1 MRLSSAKRKVLIIA
15 FWLVLWQVLAM
26 AVHND
31 ILIVGPLQTLAA
43 LCTLV
48 QTPDFWLSIAATW
61 FRITAGFVL
70 GCALGILLAYVSYR
84 KQAVRELLSPVIAAM
99 KAVPVA
105 SFVILILIWAG
116 SEGLSFYI
124 SMIVVL
130 PVLYLNTLS
139 GLDSTDKKMLEMAA
153 VFHMPKS
160 AQLRYIYLPQ
170 LEAFLLSGFKL
181 SLGMSWKAGVAAEV
195 IGQPLQTVGNGL
207 YRSKINLDTAQL
219 IAWTIVIVLIAWL
232 MEKLVVLL
240 LQRICRAGR
249 RA

>member
-15 FWLVLWQVLAM
+15 FWLVLWQALAM

-31 ILIVGPLQTLAA
+31 ILIVGPLQTMQA
-43 LCTLV
+43 LFALI
-48 QTPDFWLSIAATW
+48 QTADFWLSIASTW
-61 FRITAGFVL
+61 LRITAGFIL
-70 GCALGILLAYVSYR
+70 GGALGILLAYVSYR

-116 SEGLSFYI
+116 SEGLSFFI

-160 AQLRYIYLPQ
+160 ARLRYIYLPQ
-170 LEAFLLSGFKL
+170 LEAFLLSGLKL

-240 LQRICRAGR
+240 LQGICRAGR

>member
-15 FWLVLWQVLAM
+15 FWLVLWQALAM

-31 ILIVGPLQTLAA
+31 ILIVGPLQTMQA
-43 LCTLV
+43 LFALI
-48 QTPDFWLSIAATW
+48 QTADFWLSIASTW
-61 FRITAGFVL
+61 LRITAGVIL
-70 GCALGILLAYVSYR
+70 GSALGILLAYVSYR

-105 SFVILILIWAG
+105 SFVILIMIWAG
-116 SEGLSFYI
+116 SEGLSFNI

-170 LEAFLLSGFKL
+170 LEAFLLSGFQL

-240 LQRICRAGR
+240 LQGIGRAGR